1 MSNIGRMMLARK
13 KFSMRVDSPSRKG
26 VAEVDTGE
34 SHTDRFEEM
43 KPIEGLAKDRLEWR
57 NRET

>member
-1 MSNIGRMMLARK
+1 MMLARK
-13 KFSMRVDSPSRKG
+13 IFSMRVDSPSRKG

-43 KPIEGLAKDRLEWR
+43 KPIKGLAKDRIE
-57 NRET
+57 